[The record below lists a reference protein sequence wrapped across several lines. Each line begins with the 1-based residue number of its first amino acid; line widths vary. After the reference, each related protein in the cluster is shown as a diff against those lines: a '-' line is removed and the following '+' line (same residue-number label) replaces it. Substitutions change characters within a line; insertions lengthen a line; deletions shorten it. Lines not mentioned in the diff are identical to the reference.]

1 MVQEQRKQRKM
12 NNEEI
17 NQNQQSTRQC
27 SDKCVLSCFRSFLS
41 LCHPFALSY
50 AIVHNL
56 IVVLFFATLFFTFL
70 QVRPPNAMRIIRI
83 QRRLITWKWEYYQ
96 QLARSVMTRLPST
109 LFICLFVWIKH
120 FTHFAHLRGSYV
132 RVIVQI
138 HCMCTARLLLCMMC
152 FAVRN
157 TSCNSSITQLAR
169 LYTYLLTWPDYTT
182 DSDKEI
188 KLSCSVFF
196 WENVC

>member
-1 MVQEQRKQRKM
+1 M
-12 NNEEI
+12 
-17 NQNQQSTRQC
+17 
-27 SDKCVLSCFRSFLS
+27 CFVMFPFISFPLPS
-41 LCHPFALSY
+41 VCALLCDCTQLNRGS
-50 AIVHNL
+50 
-56 IVVLFFATLFFTFL
+56 FFATLFFTFL

-109 LFICLFVWIKH
+109 LFICLFVCIKH
-120 FTHFAHLRGSYV
+120 FTHFAHLLGSYV

-157 TSCNSSITQLAR
+157 TSCNSSITQLPR